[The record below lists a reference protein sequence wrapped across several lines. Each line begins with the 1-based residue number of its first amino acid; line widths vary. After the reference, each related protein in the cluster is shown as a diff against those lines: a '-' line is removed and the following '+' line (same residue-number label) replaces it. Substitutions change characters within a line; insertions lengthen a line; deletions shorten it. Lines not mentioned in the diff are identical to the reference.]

1 MVIKKLSDKIYMF
14 RQVDWELKEFHGPI
28 YPLDNGTTYN
38 SYLILDEQ
46 VTLIDTMED
55 EFMSIFKIK
64 LREVLNG
71 RDIDNLIVNH
81 VEPDHS
87 GGFLDIFE
95 NFNVK
100 NVYTST
106 SGKRSMQKQFFKDV
120 EYTKVATNETLSI
133 GEYTLK
139 FFLTPFVHWP
149 DNMVTYLV
157 EEKFL
162 FSNDAFGQHITSTH
176 TFANEFG
183 FGRVLE
189 SAKEYYANIVLPYS
203 DRVVPV
209 LEALSNIE
217 IKAIFPAHG
226 IAYKDSVPL
235 IIEEYRKWAE
245 GEVVKKAVVIY
256 DSMWGNS
263 KTISLTIGEA
273 LYDSGLDVKRFQIS
287 KMRSSTI
294 MKEIMDAKYIFV
306 GTGNHNSTMIPSV
319 ADFIERISGSRVKNK
334 KGLTFGSYG
343 WSKDFAKKLESR
355 VSEAGIELIGEGIYV
370 NYVPTEEDLSEIYNK
385 IINIIEEDK

>member
-1 MVIKKLSDKIYMF
+1 MF

-64 LREVLNG
+64 LREVLKG

-245 GEVVKKAVVIY
+245 GEVVNKAVIIY